1 MLTIEKIW
9 ITDAEI
15 WIRTSDGREACEKF
29 ADYPRLRYATPEQ
42 RANYTSDLFGI
53 RWEELDEDLSFEG
66 FFKQKKSNEL
76 YDLFMAHP
84 EINAS
89 AVARRL
95 GISQSL
101 LAQYIGGTKKPS
113 AERLERIKLEL
124 RHIGKELLAI

>member
-15 WIRTSDGREACEKF
+15 WIRTSDGRQACEKF
-29 ADYPRLRYATPEQ
+29 DDYPLLRYDTPEL
-42 RANYTSDLFGI
+42 RANFTSDLFGI

-66 FFKQKKSNEL
+66 FFKQKKTNEL

-113 AERLERIKLEL
+113 AERLERIKSEL
-124 RHIGKELLAI
+124 RHVGEELLAI